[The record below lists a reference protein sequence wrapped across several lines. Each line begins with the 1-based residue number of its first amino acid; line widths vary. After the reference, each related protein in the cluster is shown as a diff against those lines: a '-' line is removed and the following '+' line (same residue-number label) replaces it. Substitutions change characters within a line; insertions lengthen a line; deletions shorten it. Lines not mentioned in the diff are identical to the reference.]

1 MATNK
6 DISIL
11 QGSTFSLPVRWMN
24 GDQII
29 RKPITAISV
38 ASGAP
43 RLTVFG
49 VLMNDLALIVGM
61 FFALMTFV
69 LNWYYKYQELKVIE
83 RRVIQQTEAEKH
95 E

>member
-1 MATNK
+1 MSAEK
-6 DISIL
+6 
-11 QGSTFSLPVRWMN
+11 STVAAYS
-24 GDQII
+24 
-29 RKPITAISV
+29 
-38 ASGAP
+38 ASGS
-43 RLTVFG
+43 LTVFG

-83 RRVIQQTEAEKH
+83 RRVIQKTEDEKH

>member
-1 MATNK
+1 MSAEK
-6 DISIL
+6 
-11 QGSTFSLPVRWMN
+11 STVAAYS
-24 GDQII
+24 
-29 RKPITAISV
+29 
-38 ASGAP
+38 ASGS
-43 RLTVFG
+43 LTVFG

-83 RRVIQQTEAEKH
+83 RRVIQQTEDEKH

>member
-1 MATNK
+1 MSAEK
-6 DISIL
+6 
-11 QGSTFSLPVRWMN
+11 STVAAYS
-24 GDQII
+24 
-29 RKPITAISV
+29 
-38 ASGAP
+38 ASGS
-43 RLTVFG
+43 LTVFG
-49 VLMNDLALIVGM
+49 VLMNDLALLVGM

>member
-1 MATNK
+1 MSAEK
-6 DISIL
+6 
-11 QGSTFSLPVRWMN
+11 STVAAYS
-24 GDQII
+24 
-29 RKPITAISV
+29 
-38 ASGAP
+38 ASGS
-43 RLTVFG
+43 LTVFG

-83 RRVIQQTEAEKH
+83 RRVSQQTEDEKH

>member
-1 MATNK
+1 MSAEK
-6 DISIL
+6 
-11 QGSTFSLPVRWMN
+11 STVAAYS
-24 GDQII
+24 
-29 RKPITAISV
+29 
-38 ASGAP
+38 ASGS
-43 RLTVFG
+43 LTVFG

-83 RRVIQQTEAEKH
+83 RRVIQQTEAEKR

>member
-1 MATNK
+1 MSAEKSTVAAY
-6 DISIL
+6 SAA
-11 QGSTFSLPVRWMN
+11 GS
-24 GDQII
+24 
-29 RKPITAISV
+29 
-38 ASGAP
+38 
-43 RLTVFG
+43 LTVFG

-83 RRVIQQTEAEKH
+83 RRVIQKTEAEKR

>member
-1 MATNK
+1 MSAEK
-6 DISIL
+6 
-11 QGSTFSLPVRWMN
+11 STVAAYS
-24 GDQII
+24 
-29 RKPITAISV
+29 
-38 ASGAP
+38 ASGS
-43 RLTVFG
+43 LTVFG

-83 RRVIQQTEAEKH
+83 RRVIQKTEAEKH

>member
-1 MATNK
+1 MSAEK
-6 DISIL
+6 
-11 QGSTFSLPVRWMN
+11 STFAAYS
-24 GDQII
+24 
-29 RKPITAISV
+29 
-38 ASGAP
+38 ASGS
-43 RLTVFG
+43 LTVFG

-61 FFALMTFV
+61 LFALLTFV